1 MDKYLQDLKDA
12 AAYLKNKMPHPVKT
26 AIILGSGLGNLVES
40 IQIQA
45 SIPYSS
51 IPNFPVS
58 TIEGHSGTF
67 IIGHL
72 NGVAII
78 ALSGRF
84 HFYEGYSSNEVVFPI
99 RVLYLLGIKNILL
112 TNAAGGVN
120 TQYNIGDLM
129 IIKDHIGLFVPNPL
143 VGKNWQEFGTRFP
156 DMSKPYSKKFISIA
170 NKIAI
175 ENNIHLHEGVYVGV
189 TGPSYETRAE
199 YKFILAFGGDVVGM
213 STVQENIVAVH
224 CGMQVFGISIV
235 TDVGIRTE
243 ENIITHEEVLI
254 AAKSA
259 EPSLTI
265 LFKNL
270 VKEIDLL

>member
-1 MDKYLQDLKDA
+1 MDKYLQDLKEA

-120 TQYNIGDLM
+120 TQYKIGDLM

>member
-12 AAYLKNKMPHPVKT
+12 AAFLKNKMPHPVKT

-120 TQYNIGDLM
+120 TQYKIGDLM

-199 YKFILAFGGDVVGM
+199 YKFILAFGGGC
-213 STVQENIVAVH
+213 SRYEYCTRKYSCRALWYAGFWYLYCNRCWH
-224 CGMQVFGISIV
+224 
-235 TDVGIRTE
+235 
-243 ENIITHEEVLI
+243 
-254 AAKSA
+254 
-259 EPSLTI
+259 
-265 LFKNL
+265 KNRR
-270 VKEIDLL
+270 KYNYPRRGFNSC

>member
-12 AAYLKNKMPHPVKT
+12 AAFLKNKMPHPVKT

-120 TQYNIGDLM
+120 TQYKIGDLM

>member
-1 MDKYLQDLKDA
+1 MDKYLQDLKEA

-40 IQIQA
+40 IQKQA

-72 NGVAII
+72 NGVSII

-120 TQYNIGDLM
+120 TQYKIGDLM

>member
-1 MDKYLQDLKDA
+1 MDKYLQDLKEA
-12 AAYLKNKMPHPVKT
+12 AAYLKNKMPHSVKT

-120 TQYNIGDLM
+120 TQYKIGDLM

>member
-1 MDKYLQDLKDA
+1 MDKYLQDLKEA
-12 AAYLKNKMPHPVKT
+12 AAFLKNKMPHPVKT

-120 TQYNIGDLM
+120 TQYKIGDLM

-170 NKIAI
+170 TKIAI